1 MTMSK
6 KATLIFGRKAISHLL
21 QIVWVEMRTDAYRS
35 PDGKEGSSKTNW
47 QELEGAHEAIQAA
60 DQLQDHIPQ
69 TSQSVEKLLQEVEG

>member
-35 PDGKEGSSKTNW
+35 PDGKEGSSKTN
-47 QELEGAHEAIQAA
+47 
-60 DQLQDHIPQ
+60 
-69 TSQSVEKLLQEVEG
+69 